1 MKALFAGALCAAVVT
16 TAHAQSAVTL
26 YGMLDVGITALSNDG
41 GHRTAVMDSGV
52 LVPNLFG
59 LKGSED
65 LGGGTRA
72 VFQLEGQFEVGTG
85 APMGTCS
92 AARPGSAST
101 MRAGARSRSATSTN
115 SCSCR
120 CRCGGSGRNCR
131 MCR

>member
-1 MKALFAGALCAAVVT
+1 
-16 TAHAQSAVTL
+16 
-26 YGMLDVGITALSNDG
+26 
-41 GHRTAVMDSGV
+41 MDSGV

-85 APMGTCS
+85 ALDGDLFGRQ
-92 AARPGSAST
+92 AWVGST
-101 MRAGARSRSATSTN
+101 MRAGGTLTLGTSTN